1 MIILLKVILSLILIA
16 TGFIF
21 RFTSM
26 DFMKVR
32 KSDGYDNLS
41 VWEKMRF
48 SAVFYFI
55 LLSLISL
62 FVFLGYFIV
71 IPMQINV

>member
-1 MIILLKVILSLILIA
+1 MAIANILV
-16 TGFIF
+16 F
-21 RFTSM
+21 RFVSK
-26 DFMKVR
+26 DFLKIR

-48 SAVFYFI
+48 SSVFYFI
-55 LLSLISL
+55 LLSLLSL
-62 FVFLGYFIV
+62 FVFLVYFTV